1 MGNDDDLYYEFNPV
15 SSMKKELKL
24 ANKELIAL
32 FKYVNIEEV
41 VHKCNELRGEI
52 K

>member
-1 MGNDDDLYYEFNPV
+1 MGNDDDLYYEFNLV
-15 SSMKKELKL
+15 AFIKKELKW
-24 ANKELIAL
+24 ANKELITM
-32 FKYVNIEEV
+32 FKYVNIEEF